1 LNSKWIEPFEKNER
15 NPATEVAIMPESPLS
30 FKLRERENR
39 SRVYHYIE
47 KAPHAKDGR
56 GNRLPL
62 AMQREIAHQIIIP
75 LQRASPHARRCFLAA
90 HEKNKR
96 NRSPLV
102 PLKEKVA
109 RKTSITWADTVE
121 VKEVDYGAVISPS
134 GKTEQTDKKEH
145 WREVKANISQ
155 AYFDMKNMHI

>member
-1 LNSKWIEPFEKNER
+1 MNSKWIEPFEKNER
-15 NPATEVAIMPESPLS
+15 IPATEVAIMTESPLS

-62 AMQREIAHQIIIP
+62 AVQREIAHQIIIP
-75 LQRASPHARRCFLAA
+75 LKRASPHARRCFLAA
-90 HEKNKR
+90 HENNKR

-102 PLKEKVA
+102 PLEQKVA
-109 RKTSITWADTVE
+109 RKTYLTWADTVE
-121 VKEVDYGAVISPS
+121 VKEVDYGVVISPS
-134 GKTEQTDKKEH
+134 GKTEQTDKEEH
-145 WREVKANISQ
+145 WHEVKANISQ
-155 AYFDMKNMHI
+155 AYLDINNMHI